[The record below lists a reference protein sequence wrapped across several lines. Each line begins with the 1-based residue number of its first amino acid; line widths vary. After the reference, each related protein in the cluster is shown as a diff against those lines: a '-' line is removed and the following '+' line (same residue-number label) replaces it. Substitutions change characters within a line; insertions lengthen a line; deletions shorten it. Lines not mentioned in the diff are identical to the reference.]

1 MSIRI
6 CIVFHKESKECQ
18 EESNKIFKELYRDFN
33 NPIEKGLMIDT
44 YFLKVDDSLD
54 MKLKSYDFYIFLVDD
69 YLVSKSDLKNINYDN
84 SLFISYTKNITSLS
98 GFDNSKLYLNFEK
111 DNLELGLF
119 TFLAEKLYEQNKLTL
134 FLSHTK
140 RDSIGEKIARDYA
153 VYLQQNTKLKSFID
167 INDISYSSD
176 IKKDIDTNL
185 ENSIF
190 VGFESDGYSDSKWTQ
205 YEIVEAK
212 ERNIPIILIDCIEK
226 KVGRRFPYLGN
237 SLILSNNTIEEN
249 LKFILIEAVRLKINQ
264 NKMLFFK
271 SLYNYPNTKFLNNA
285 PELLDIQLIEEEI
298 IIYPEPPITDIE
310 QRILEKTGKK
320 IYTPLTFS
328 CQNNLNKNIGISISE
343 INGTFDN
350 GFENIHLYT
359 AQEEIVKYL
368 LYTKNKIIYGG
379 DIRYEGEFNFVKIL
393 AQITDSYGNRDIP
406 IINYSCYPLN
416 KKIDISIEAKYK
428 TIIEFKEFNELEVN
442 HDDEIMPYS
451 HLESLISFSK
461 NLSLMRKMMAKN
473 TDARIMLGGKHTGYL
488 GKYPGLLEEAY
499 YTLKEGKPLFLIG
512 GFGGISKLIIDLR
525 KGLQVEELTFEWQKE
540 DKNNDKFRSL
550 LENGIEV
557 DYDELISTIK
567 TSKLNNLSKE
577 DNDRLFYSTSIEE
590 IVFYIMKGLNND

>member
-33 NPIEKGLMIDT
+33 NPIKKGLMIDT
-44 YFLKVDDSLD
+44 YFLKADDSLD
-54 MKLKSYDFYIFLVDD
+54 IKLQYYNFYIFLVDD
-69 YLVSKSDLKNINYDN
+69 YLVSKSDLKNVDYNI
-84 SLFISYTKNITSLS
+84 SLFISYTENITSLR
-98 GFDNSKLYLNFEK
+98 GFDNSKLYLNSEK

-119 TFLAEKLYEQNKLTL
+119 TFLTEKLYEKNKLTL

-140 RDSIGEKIARDYA
+140 RDSIGEKKAKDYA
-153 VYLQQNTKLKSFID
+153 TYLQENTKLKSFID

-176 IKKDIDTNL
+176 IKEEIDKNL

-190 VGFESDGYSDSKWTQ
+190 VGFDSDGYSDSKWTQ

-226 KVGRRFPYLGN
+226 KVERRFPYLGN
-237 SLILSNNTIEEN
+237 SLILSNNTMQEN

-264 NKMLFFK
+264 NKMFSFK
-271 SLYNYPNTKFLNNA
+271 SLYNHSNIKFLNNV
-285 PELLDIQLIEEEI
+285 PELLDIQKIKEEI

-310 QRILEKTGKK
+310 QIILEKTGKK

-328 CQNNLNKNIGISISE
+328 CQKNLNKNIGVSISE

-359 AQEEIVKYL
+359 AQEEISKYL
-368 LYTKNKIIYGG
+368 LYTKNKIVYGG
-379 DIRYEGEFNFVKIL
+379 DISYKSEFNFVKIL
-393 AQITDSYGNRDIP
+393 AEIADSYGNRDVP
-406 IINYSCYPLN
+406 IINHVCYPLDKN
-416 KKIDISIEAKYK
+416 IDINIKAEYN
-428 TIIEFKEFNELEVN
+428 TIIEFREFNELRVK

-451 HLESLISFSK
+451 HLEALIPFAN
-461 NLSLMRKMMAKN
+461 NLSLMRTMMAKN

-499 YTLKEGKPLFLIG
+499 YTLKEEKPLFLIG

-525 KGLQVEELTFEWQKE
+525 KGLEVKELTFEWQKE
-540 DKNNDKFRSL
+540 DKNNDNFRSL

-557 DYDELISTIK
+557 DYDEILKIIK
-567 TSKLNNLSKE
+567 TSKLNDLPEE
-577 DNDRLFYSTSIEE
+577 DNDKLFYSTSIEE
-590 IVFYIMKGLNND
+590 IVFYIMKGLKNE